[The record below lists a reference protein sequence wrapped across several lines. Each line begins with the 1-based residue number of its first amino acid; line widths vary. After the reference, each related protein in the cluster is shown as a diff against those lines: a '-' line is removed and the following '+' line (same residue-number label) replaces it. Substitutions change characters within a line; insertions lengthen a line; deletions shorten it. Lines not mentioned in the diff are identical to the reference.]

1 MSSHVVVVSPDVKR
15 VSVKVNPGTY
25 MFDVLEEAC
34 KKLNLQVDKWSL
46 KHQKNVIN
54 LSDQFRITRL
64 TPGAKLELVA
74 SSKTTSVVNVALK
87 LPEAEAKAIPNGRL
101 MKKFRSDTTLWKMLR
116 QFESN
121 GSPSGHTLN
130 FTDRGIPQTSN
141 GTQAG
146 SGQLFY
152 EMPSLRIMSRE
163 ISTLADFQK
172 TLSQLGL
179 TSGSHMIQLSF
190 KSTDKTLND
199 AMQEISQ
206 FFKDEEE
213 AEAKETSAVTGA
225 STNQT
230 ESLLDTPNPESFDST
245 TLQAPLVAGTGAGAA
260 DGSQGVEPTRSTGP
274 PVDSVAL
281 PVDEQAEKEV
291 SQRVDAM
298 EVDSGNTQPRAT
310 DDEDREPGP
319 STSSL
324 EPVSIFSAP
333 TNSRPAAAS
342 VDVPDSVYTP
352 TIAHAQAHQ
361 HNLQASAV
369 NKRLKSD
376 AELAAEARDA
386 EAKAAAVKKID
397 VKVRFPDETSAQWN
411 FGPKDTGATL
421 YKAVRGVMAN
431 ESAPFKLVLPG
442 VPSPTNL
449 IKDEDGVKHN
459 LVRGYKMSGR
469 VLVNLVWEN
478 EVSQNIKKAPFLKH
492 SFASQARK
500 VELPQAPQ
508 EEEEG
513 ESSASAPA
521 PAAPSQSQSNDSGGS
536 RKMPKWLKGLSKK

>member
-1 MSSHVVVVSPDVKR
+1 MLSRRSNINGR
-15 VSVKVNPGTY
+15 
-25 MFDVLEEAC
+25 
-34 KKLNLQVDKWSL
+34 
-46 KHQKNVIN
+46 HQKNVIN

-74 SSKTTSVVNVALK
+74 SSKTTSVVNIALK
-87 LPEAEAKAIPNGRL
+87 LPEAEAKEIPNGRL
-101 MKKFRSDTTLWKMLR
+101 MEKFRSDTTLWKMLR
-116 QFESN
+116 QFESK
-121 GSPSGHTLN
+121 GLPSGRTMN

-141 GTQAG
+141 GSQAG

-179 TSGSHMIQLSF
+179 TAGSHMIQLSF

-206 FFKDEEE
+206 FFKEEE
-213 AEAKETSAVTGA
+213 KAEAEERSAVAGA
-225 STNQT
+225 SSVQA
-230 ESLLDTPNPESFDST
+230 ESLLDTANPEIFNST
-245 TLQAPLVAGTGAGAA
+245 SLQAPLVAGTGAVATG
-260 DGSQGVEPTRSTGP
+260 GSQGVEPANPITP
-274 PVDSVAL
+274 PADELAFLVDG
-281 PVDEQAEKEV
+281 QAEKGV
-291 SQRVDAM
+291 SQQADAM
-298 EVDSGNTQPRAT
+298 EVDDENTQPPAT
-310 DDEDREPGP
+310 SDEDRDLG
-319 STSSL
+319 SGTSSL
-324 EPVSIFSAP
+324 KPVSIFSAP
-333 TNSRPAAAS
+333 TNSTPAAAS

-361 HNLQASAV
+361 QNLQASAV

-376 AELAAEARDA
+376 AELAAEAQAA

-411 FGPKDTGATL
+411 FGPKDTGATI

-431 ESAPFKLVLPG
+431 DSAPFKLVLPG
-442 VPSPTNL
+442 VPPPSNL
-449 IKDEDGVKHN
+449 IKDEDGTKHN

-478 EVSQNIKKAPFLKH
+478 EVSQNIKKAPFLKD
-492 SFASQARK
+492 SFASQARE
-500 VELPQAPQ
+500 VALPQAPQ
-508 EEEEG
+508 EEEEA
-513 ESSASAPA
+513 ESSARAPA
-521 PAAPSQSQSNDSGGS
+521 PAAPSRPQNNDSGGS

>member
-15 VSVKVNPGTY
+15 VSVKVNPGTH

-46 KHQKNVIN
+46 KHQKRVIN
-54 LSDQFRITRL
+54 LSDQFRVTTL

-74 SSKTTSVVNVALK
+74 NSKTTSVVNIALR

-101 MKKFRSDTTLWKMLR
+101 TEKFRSDTTLWKMLR
-116 QFESN
+116 QFESK

-146 SGQLFY
+146 SGQLYY

-163 ISTLADFQK
+163 ISSLADFQK

-179 TSGSHMIQLSF
+179 TSGSHLIQLSF
-190 KSTDKTLND
+190 NSTDKTLND

-206 FFKDEEE
+206 FFKEEE
-213 AEAKETSAVTGA
+213 KAEAKEKSAVAGVA
-225 STNQT
+225 SAQT
-230 ESLLDTPNPESFDST
+230 DSLLDTPNPESVDST
-245 TLQAPLVAGTGAGAA
+245 SLQAPMIAETGAAA
-260 DGSQGVEPTRSTGP
+260 SGGSQVVEPAQSESAP
-274 PVDSVAL
+274 ADAKAWPVDG
-281 PVDEQAEKEV
+281 QAEKGV
-291 SQRVDAM
+291 LQQSDAM
-298 EVDSGNTQPRAT
+298 EIDGGNPQPQANG
-310 DDEDREPGP
+310 DEARDPDTGV
-319 STSSL
+319 SSL

-333 TNSRPAAAS
+333 TNSTPAAAS
-342 VDVPDSVYTP
+342 VNVPDSVYTP

-376 AELAAEARDA
+376 VELAAEAKAA

-397 VKVRFPDETSAQWN
+397 VKVRFPDETSAQWI
-411 FGPKDTGATL
+411 FGPKDTGSTI
-421 YKAVRGVMAN
+421 YEAVRGVMAN
-431 ESAPFKLVLPG
+431 DSAPFKLVLPG
-442 VPSPTNL
+442 VPSPLNL

-469 VLVNLVWEN
+469 VLVNLVWEDK
-478 EVSQNIKKAPFLKH
+478 VSQNIKKAPFLKD
-492 SFASQARK
+492 SLASQARK

-513 ESSASAPA
+513 ESSATPA
-521 PAAPSQSQSNDSGGS
+521 PAAPPKSQNNDGGGG

>member
-1 MSSHVVVVSPDVKR
+1 MNTLSW
-15 VSVKVNPGTY
+15 
-25 MFDVLEEAC
+25 EADQE
-34 KKLNLQVDKWSL
+34 NR
-46 KHQKNVIN
+46 HQKNVIN
-54 LSDQFRITRL
+54 LNDQFRITRL

-74 SSKTTSVVNVALK
+74 TSKTTSVVNVALK

-101 MKKFRSDTTLWKMLR
+101 MEKFRSNTTLWKMLR
-116 QFESN
+116 QFESK

-206 FFKDEEE
+206 FFKEEE
-213 AEAKETSAVTGA
+213 KEEAKEKSAVAGA
-225 STNQT
+225 PSVQT
-230 ESLLDTPNPESFDST
+230 SSLLDTPNPEGFDST
-245 TLQAPLVAGTGAGAA
+245 SLQAPMVAETGAVAPGTSQSVQPTQSNALSVVGQV
-260 DGSQGVEPTRSTGP
+260 DGEASQSAG
-274 PVDSVAL
+274 
-281 PVDEQAEKEV
+281 
-291 SQRVDAM
+291 AM
-298 EVDSGNTQPRAT
+298 EVDDADTQPRV
-310 DDEDREPGP
+310 DDEEDHVPGP
-319 STSSL
+319 VDSNL
-324 EPVSIFSAP
+324 QPVSIFSAP
-333 TNSRPAAAS
+333 TNATPAAAS
-342 VDVPDSVYTP
+342 VDVPDYVYTP

-361 HNLQASAV
+361 QSLQASTV

-376 AELAAEARDA
+376 AELAAQAQAE

-397 VKVRFPDETSAQWN
+397 LKVRFPDETSAQWN
-411 FGPKDTGATL
+411 LGPKDTGATI

-431 ESAPFKLVLPG
+431 DIAPFKLVLPG
-442 VPSPTNL
+442 VPPPLNV

-469 VLVNLVWEN
+469 VLVNLVWGDA
-478 EVSQNIKKAPFLKH
+478 VTQNDKKAPFLKD
-492 SFASQARK
+492 SFANQARK
-500 VELPQAPQ
+500 VELPEAPQ
-508 EEEEG
+508 EDEG
-513 ESSASAPA
+513 AVDSAPA
-521 PAAPSQSQSNDSGGS
+521 PVAAPQSKSSDSGGS
-536 RKMPKWLKGLSKK
+536 RNKVPKWLKGLSKK

>member
-74 SSKTTSVVNVALK
+74 SSKTTSVVNIALK

-101 MKKFRSDTTLWKMLR
+101 MEKFRSDTTLWKMLR
-116 QFESN
+116 QFESK

-206 FFKDEEE
+206 FFEDEEK
-213 AEAKETSAVTGA
+213 AEAKEKSVVTGA
-225 STNQT
+225 SSTQT

-245 TLQAPLVAGTGAGAA
+245 TLQAPLVAGTGAVAA
-260 DGSQGVEPTRSTGP
+260 DGSQGVEPTESTAT
-274 PVDSVAL
+274 PVDS
-281 PVDEQAEKEV
+281 
-291 SQRVDAM
+291 
-298 EVDSGNTQPRAT
+298 PRPT
-310 DDEDREPGP
+310 SDEDREPDP
-319 STSSL
+319 RTSSL

-333 TNSRPAAAS
+333 TNSRPVAAS

-361 HNLQASAV
+361 QNLQASAV

-411 FGPKDTGATL
+411 FGPMDTGSTL

-431 ESAPFKLVLPG
+431 DSAPFKLVLPG
-442 VPSPTNL
+442 VPSPSNL

-459 LVRGYKMSGR
+459 LVRGYKLSGR

-513 ESSASAPA
+513 ESSAPAPA
-521 PAAPSQSQSNDSGGS
+521 PVAPPQPQNNDSGGS

>member
-34 KKLNLQVDKWSL
+34 KKLNLEVDKWSL

-87 LPEAEAKAIPNGRL
+87 LPEAEAKTVPNGRL
-101 MKKFRSDTTLWKMLR
+101 MEKFRSDTTLWKMLR
-116 QFESN
+116 SFESK

-146 SGQLFY
+146 SGQLYY

-172 TLSQLGL
+172 TLAQLGL

-206 FFKDEEE
+206 FFKEEKK
-213 AEAKETSAVTGA
+213 AEAKEKGAVAGA
-225 STNQT
+225 TPVQT
-230 ESLLDTPNPESFDST
+230 QSLLDAPNPESVGSSS
-245 TLQAPLVAGTGAGAA
+245 LQAPLVAETGAAA
-260 DGSQGVEPTRSTGP
+260 PDGSRGVEPAQSRTSPGNALS
-274 PVDSVAL
+274 VDGQS
-281 PVDEQAEKEV
+281 DEVV
-291 SQRVDAM
+291 SQSVDAM
-298 EVDSGNTQPRAT
+298 EVDDGNTQPRST
-310 DDEDREPGP
+310 DDGDPVPG
-319 STSSL
+319 SNTSNL
-324 EPVSIFSAP
+324 QPVNIFSAP
-333 TNSRPAAAS
+333 TNTTPAAAS
-342 VDVPDSVYTP
+342 VHVPDSVYTP

-361 HNLQASAV
+361 QKLQASAI

-376 AELAAEARDA
+376 AELAAEAQA
-386 EAKAAAVKKID
+386 EEAKAAAVKKID
-397 VKVRFPDETSAQWN
+397 VKVRFPDETSAQWS
-411 FGPKDTGATL
+411 FGPKDTGATV
-421 YKAVRGVMAN
+421 YKAVREVMAN
-431 ESAPFKLVLPG
+431 DSAPFKLVLPG
-442 VPSPTNL
+442 VPSPSNL
-449 IKDEDGVKHN
+449 IKDDDGVKHT
-459 LVRGYKMSGR
+459 LVRGYKLSGR

-478 EVSQNIKKAPFLKH
+478 EVSQNVKKAPFLKD
-492 SFASQARK
+492 SYASQAKK
-500 VELPQAPQ
+500 VEPAKAPQ
-508 EEEEG
+508 EEEED
-513 ESSASAPA
+513 ESSAPA
-521 PAAPSQSQSNDSGGS
+521 PVAPPPQSQSNDSGSS

>member
-1 MSSHVVVVSPDVKR
+1 MLLRQSDINGR
-15 VSVKVNPGTY
+15 
-25 MFDVLEEAC
+25 
-34 KKLNLQVDKWSL
+34 
-46 KHQKNVIN
+46 HQKNVIN

-74 SSKTTSVVNVALK
+74 TSKTTSAVNIALK
-87 LPEAEAKAIPNGRL
+87 LPEAEAKAIPNGR
-101 MKKFRSDTTLWKMLR
+101 MMDKFRSDTTLWKMLR
-116 QFESN
+116 HFESKK
-121 GSPSGHTLN
+121 SPSGHTLN
-130 FTDRGIPQTSN
+130 FTDRGVPQTSN

-206 FFKDEEE
+206 FFKGEEKAE
-213 AEAKETSAVTGA
+213 AEEKSAVTGA
-225 STNQT
+225 SSVQID
-230 ESLLDTPNPESFDST
+230 SLLDTPNPESFDST
-245 TLQAPLVAGTGAGAA
+245 SLQAPLVAGTEVATG
-260 DGSQGVEPTRSTGP
+260 GSQGVEPTQSRP
-274 PVDSVAL
+274 PPADVLALSVDG
-281 PVDEQAEKEV
+281 QAEQGV
-291 SQRVDAM
+291 PQQADAM
-298 EVDSGNTQPRAT
+298 EVDDGDTQPRAT
-310 DDEDREPGP
+310 GNEYRDPGP

-324 EPVSIFSAP
+324 KPVSIFSAP
-333 TNSRPAAAS
+333 TNSTPAAAS

-361 HNLQASAV
+361 QNLQASAV

-376 AELAAEARDA
+376 AELAAEAQAA

-411 FGPKDTGATL
+411 FGPKDTGATI
-421 YKAVRGVMAN
+421 YMAVRGVMAN
-431 ESAPFKLVLPG
+431 DSAPFKLVLPG
-442 VPSPTNL
+442 VPPPSNF
-449 IKDEDGVKHN
+449 IKDEEGTKHN

-469 VLVNLVWEN
+469 VLINLVWEN
-478 EVSQNIKKAPFLKH
+478 EVSQIIKKAPFLKD
-492 SFASQARK
+492 SFSSQARK

-513 ESSASAPA
+513 ESRARAPA
-521 PAAPSQSQSNDSGGS
+521 PVAPAQPQNDSGGS

>member
-1 MSSHVVVVSPDVKR
+1 M
-15 VSVKVNPGTY
+15 
-25 MFDVLEEAC
+25 
-34 KKLNLQVDKWSL
+34 
-46 KHQKNVIN
+46 IN

-74 SSKTTSVVNVALK
+74 SSKTTSVVNIALK

-101 MKKFRSDTTLWKMLR
+101 MEKFRSDTTLWKMLR
-116 QFESN
+116 QFESK

-146 SGQLFY
+146 SGQLYY

-206 FFKDEEE
+206 FFKEEE
-213 AEAKETSAVTGA
+213 KAEAKEKSAVA
-225 STNQT
+225 VPSSTKT
-230 ESLLDTPNPESFDST
+230 DSLLDTPNPESVDST
-245 TLQAPLVAGTGAGAA
+245 SLQAPLVAETGVAATDGPQGVQPTQSRTAAGAA
-260 DGSQGVEPTRSTGP
+260 TASSVDGQTEEG
-274 PVDSVAL
+274 
-281 PVDEQAEKEV
+281 V
-291 SQRVDAM
+291 SQQVDAM
-298 EVDSGNTQPRAT
+298 DIDDGNTQPQKN
-310 DDEDREPGP
+310 DDETRD
-319 STSSL
+319 SDTNASSL
-324 EPVSIFSAP
+324 EPVSVFSAP
-333 TNSRPAAAS
+333 TNSTPAAAS
-342 VDVPDSVYTP
+342 VDVPDSAYTP

-361 HNLQASAV
+361 QNLQASAV

-376 AELAAEARDA
+376 AELAAEAQAA

-411 FGPKDTGATL
+411 FGPKDTGATI

-431 ESAPFKLVLPG
+431 DSAAFKLVLPG
-442 VPSPTNL
+442 VPPPSNL

-478 EVSQNIKKAPFLKH
+478 EVSQTIKKAPFLKD

-508 EEEEG
+508 EEEDG
-513 ESSASAPA
+513 ESSAPTPVAP
-521 PAAPSQSQSNDSGGS
+521 PQSQSNDGSGGGGGGS

>member
-34 KKLNLQVDKWSL
+34 KKLNLEVHKWSL

-101 MKKFRSDTTLWKMLR
+101 MEKFRSDTTLWKMLR
-116 QFESN
+116 QFESKA
-121 GSPSGHTLN
+121 SPSGHTLN

-206 FFKDEEE
+206 FFKEEE
-213 AEAKETSAVTGA
+213 KEEAKQKSAVAGA
-225 STNQT
+225 SSVQNN
-230 ESLLDTPNPESFDST
+230 SLLDTPNPKSSGSAS
-245 TLQAPLVAGTGAGAA
+245 LQVPLVADTGASAPG
-260 DGSQGVEPTRSTGP
+260 GSQGVESAQLKTSPANELSFDGQ
-274 PVDSVAL
+274 SA
-281 PVDEQAEKEV
+281 
-291 SQRVDAM
+291 DAM
-298 EVDSGNTQPRAT
+298 ELDDTNTQPRVTA
-310 DDEDREPGP
+310 DEDHVPG
-319 STSSL
+319 SSNSSL
-324 EPVSIFSAP
+324 QPVSIFSAP
-333 TNSRPAAAS
+333 TNVTPAAAS

-361 HNLQASAV
+361 QNLQAAAV

-376 AELAAEARDA
+376 AELAAQAQAE

-421 YKAVRGVMAN
+421 YKAVRDVMAN
-431 ESAPFKLVLPG
+431 DSAPFKLVLPG
-442 VPSPTNL
+442 APPPLNV

-459 LVRGYKMSGR
+459 LVRVYKMSGR
-469 VLVNLVWEN
+469 VLVNLVWGN
-478 EVSQNIKKAPFLKH
+478 TVTQDVKNAPFLKD

-500 VELPQAPQ
+500 VELPKAPQ
-508 EEEEG
+508 EEEEPEG
-513 ESSASAPA
+513 SAR
-521 PAAPSQSQSNDSGGS
+521 AAVATPQSKSEDSGGS
-536 RKMPKWLKGLSKK
+536 RNKVPKWLKGLSKK